1 MSEPGGVDQMQ
12 QKPDVTPRTSFGVPA
27 EIIAVPPIIEFKGVA
42 QTEAHMRM
50 DPRILDRIHDVV
62 AVLQRDYT
70 DVLASQVEN
79 LTDAC
84 ATLINDTETATKK
97 IYAIAHE
104 IRGIAGTF
112 ARPLAG
118 QVAAHICEF
127 LDDQSSVIASTP
139 EMLQEKVEVL
149 VQIAGL
155 SPEPEGLFA
164 TVVLE
169 RLKDITQSQQM
180 TPLNLN
186 AKIAR

>member
-1 MSEPGGVDQMQ
+1 MQ

-27 EIIAVPPIIEFKGVA
+27 EIIAVPPIIEFKGMVP
-42 QTEAHMRM
+42 TEAHVRM
-50 DPRILDRIHDVV
+50 DPRVLDRIHDVV

-70 DVLASQVEN
+70 DVLAGQIKN

-84 ATLINDTETATKK
+84 ATLINDTESATKE
-97 IYAIAHE
+97 IYAISHE

-127 LDDQSSVIASTP
+127 LDDQSGAVASTP
-139 EMLQEKVEVL
+139 EMLQEKVDVL

-169 RLKDITQSQQM
+169 RLKDMTQSHQM
-180 TPLNLN
+180 PPLNLN
-186 AKIAR
+186 AKFAR

>member
-1 MSEPGGVDQMQ
+1 MQ

-27 EIIAVPPIIEFKGVA
+27 EIIAIPPIMESKGVTQA
-42 QTEAHMRM
+42 EAHVRM
-50 DPRILDRIHDVV
+50 DPRVLDRIHDVV
-62 AVLQRDYT
+62 SVLQRDYT
-70 DVLASQVEN
+70 DVLAGQVEN
-79 LTDAC
+79 LTEVC
-84 ATLINDTETATKK
+84 ATLIDDTETATNK

-127 LDDQSSVIASTP
+127 LDDQSGVGSHTP
-139 EMLQEKVEVL
+139 EMLQEKVDVL

-169 RLKDITQSQQM
+169 RLKDTTQPLQM

-186 AKIAR
+186 AKFAR

>member
-1 MSEPGGVDQMQ
+1 MQ

-27 EIIAVPPIIEFKGVA
+27 EIIAVPPIIEFKGMA

-70 DVLASQVEN
+70 DVLAGQVEN

-139 EMLQEKVEVL
+139 EMLQEKVEIL